1 MPARGE
7 VTLSPLFPIIV
18 FYTLLGF
25 GNELPPVRFSAT
37 DHEEILLWK
46 QTVDEFLVKNPN
58 AQLLQKDSLEALYLP
73 PTTDKHR
80 LLILSSGIHGAEA
93 FAGSALQRAFLQ
105 KWSSQKDSTGLLIIH
120 ILNPHGFSNF
130 RRTNSQN
137 VDLNRNFFSEPLP
150 TNSAYQK
157 MQWLLEPKAPASTSL
172 LSKWRFFV
180 GVSWFYITHGKK
192 AILNTLSGQSHS
204 PQGLYFSGTENQP
217 ETLIVQNWI
226 LQIAQDFSTVLHID
240 LHTGFGER
248 SKLHFYGSEEFRKPE
263 QLQSL
268 QKIFPKAEINTA
280 NDADFY
286 PTHGDFIDW
295 TWKAL
300 PNKTVIPMVF
310 EFGTKDSQ
318 TLLGGMESLW
328 ISVIENQ
335 GFHFGYETEAD
346 KQNTLRLFESLF
358 KPQDEDWQK
367 AVLLQGEEALSEALR
382 NLEKL

>member
-1 MPARGE
+1 MSH
-7 VTLSPLFPIIV
+7 LILIV
-18 FYTLLGF
+18 VFHTLLGF
-25 GNELPPVRFSAT
+25 GSETLPVRFSST
-37 DHEEILLWK
+37 SQQETLLWK
-46 QTVDEFLVKNPN
+46 QATDEFLAKNPT
-58 AQLLQKDSLEALYLP
+58 AQLLQKESLEALYIP
-73 PTTDKHR
+73 PPAGKQR
-80 LLILSSGIHGAEA
+80 LFILSSGIHGAEA

-105 KWSSQKDSTGLLIIH
+105 TWPAQKRTAGLLIIH

-130 RRTNSQN
+130 RRTNSHN
-137 VDLNRNFFSEPLP
+137 VDLNRNFFNEALP

-157 MQWLLEPKAPASTSL
+157 MQWLIEPQVPASTSVV
-172 LSKWRFFV
+172 SKWNFFFKV
-180 GVSWFYITHGKK
+180 GWYYLTNGKK
-192 AILNTLSGQSHS
+192 AILNILSGQSHS
-204 PQGLYFSGTENQP
+204 AQGLYYSGTENQP

-248 SKLHFYGSEEFRKPE
+248 GKLHFYGSEEFRKPE
-263 QLQSL
+263 QIQLL
-268 QKIFPKAEINTA
+268 QKIFPQVKIDTS

-300 PNKTVIPMVF
+300 PNKAVIPMVF

-335 GFHFGYETEAD
+335 GFHYGYVAEAD
-346 KQNTLRLFESLF
+346 KQIIGTLFESLF
-358 KPQDEDWQK
+358 NPQNNAWQK
-367 AVLLQGEEALSEALR
+367 SVLEHGNQALTDALG
-382 NLEKL
+382 NLEKN